1 MKPEYMLRFLTFML
15 MLLLPALYSMGV
27 FAQEKEEP
35 EDSLVRLLSGKS
47 AQLLEIDGMSYR
59 KITGP
64 ARFFHNNTYL
74 LCDTALWNVDTRV
87 IDAIGNVRI
96 IQDQTELQSEKM
108 KYYIDTDLAEFR
120 GDVVQLQDKD
130 RNTLRTKF
138 LDYNTKDSVAV
149 FFRGGSMRDK
159 DGQIIESMNG
169 TYDSKIKTFDF
180 ETDVNMFT
188 DSIFI
193 KTNTL
198 RYQSDRSLA
207 TFGTG
212 TNAWKEKNMLSS
224 ESGWYDRTR
233 EQFFFCRNVHLM
245 SDTQE
250 AWCDSLYFN
259 RNTSDIQMYG
269 NVQMTDTTR
278 NVYGLAG
285 KLDYVD
291 SLATVTLTRDP
302 AVITVT
308 EQDGQKDTVYFGADT
323 LVHYTR
329 QMFEIDS
336 LLIAEAATRKANLD
350 IDPVSAFRRKAAEEA
365 AKKAAEA
372 AENDPNMKAKM
383 EAERRA
389 AAKAAADS
397 LAASQASGTTQSAVA
412 PVSAGQ
418 TAQAGSAASMD
429 ASRRPVMTLE
439 ENSSGADS
447 LAVSDSLEPADIL
460 PAADSVSAG
469 DTLLSRI
476 QTDTLTVSSAD
487 TLAVSSADTL
497 AVSSADTLAVPP
509 TDSLAV
515 NDTVPAQDTTKIGF
529 VVALRNVKIYK
540 NDMQVICDSLLYSD
554 LDSLARLFKNPMIW
568 NEVTQQYNA
577 DSIYAVIRNNAME
590 KASLMSNAFIHI
602 QEDTSHYNQ
611 IRGAEMMAYFAGEGS
626 LSRFDALGGA
636 SALFYIEENGE
647 LATVNK
653 KDSKMLSAIFKD
665 GELNRIYYFDTA
677 VSDAYPVVQM
687 NEEDRKLKGFSWLP
701 ENRPAD
707 RYAVTSLDLR
717 PSERTRY
724 NARPRARYTQTN
736 LYFPGYIDDIY
747 LQISIRDSLNHVRE
761 IERQRREH
769 EEEIRQEQ
777 IKDSIAIA
785 RLDSLETV
793 KADSLALQ
801 DSLKAAADSLATADS
816 LAKADSIAAMND
828 PGKILTKEQIRE
840 KKKAEREKKRKERIA
855 ARNARWAEKDQA
867 DADREKAKAER
878 KAEKLREKKRRA
890 LRQAQDR
897 ARKDAAMLEKYI
909 EKYQRREA
917 RRKGRDY
924 TEHE

>member
-1 MKPEYMLRFLTFML
+1 MRRFLTFALMML
-15 MLLLPALYSMGV
+15 MPALTALAGLS
-27 FAQEKEEP
+27 AQEKEEQ

-47 AQLLEIDGMSYR
+47 AQLLEINGMSYR

-87 IDAIGNVRI
+87 IDAIGNVHI

-108 KYYIDTDLAEFR
+108 KYYIDTNLAEFR

-149 FFRGGSMRDK
+149 FFRGGSMKDK
-159 DGQIIESMNG
+159 DGQIIESMDG
-169 TYDSKIKTFDF
+169 TYDSKIRTFDF
-180 ETDVNMFT
+180 RTDVNMFT

-198 RYQSDRSLA
+198 RYQSDNSLA
-207 TFGTG
+207 TFGSG
-212 TNAWKEKNMLSS
+212 TNAWKDDNMLSS
-224 ESGWYDRTR
+224 ESGWYDRGR

-245 SDTQE
+245 SSSQE

-291 SLATVTLTRDP
+291 SISTVTLTRDP

-308 EQDGQKDTVYFGADT
+308 ETDGQRDTVYFGADT

-336 LLIAEAATRKANLD
+336 LLIAEAATRKANLE

-389 AAKAAADS
+389 AEKAAADS
-397 LAASQASGTTQSAVA
+397 LAALK
-412 PVSAGQ
+412 P
-418 TAQAGSAASMD
+418 
-429 ASRRPVMTLE
+429 
-439 ENSSGADS
+439 ADS
-447 LAVSDSLEPADIL
+447 LAVQDSLTGEGLLSPADSI
-460 PAADSVSAG
+460 PAG
-469 DTLLSRI
+469 DTAAL
-476 QTDTLTVSSAD
+476 
-487 TLAVSSADTL
+487 
-497 AVSSADTLAVPP
+497 P
-509 TDSLAV
+509 DSLAV
-515 NDTVPAQDTTKIGF
+515 PDSLAAQDSLPGLQAADSLALADTVPALDTTKIGF

-540 NDMQVICDSLLYSD
+540 NDMQVVCDSLLYSD
-554 LDSLARLFKNPMIW
+554 LDSLARLFKEPVIW
-568 NEVTQQYNA
+568 NDITQQYNA
-577 DSIYAVIRNNAME
+577 DSIYAVIRNNTME
-590 KASLMSNAFIHI
+590 KASLMSNSFIHI
-602 QEDTSHYNQ
+602 QEDTAHYNQ
-611 IRGAEMMAYFAGEGS
+611 IRGAEMMAYFAGEGT

-665 GELNRIYYFDTA
+665 GELHRIYYFDTA

-687 NEEDRKLKGFSWLP
+687 TEEDRKLKGFSWTP
-701 ENRPAD
+701 ERRPED
-707 RYAVTSLDLR
+707 RHAVTSLDLR

-747 LQISIRDSLNHVRE
+747 LQISIRDSLNHVKE
-761 IERQRREH
+761 VERQRLER
-769 EEEIRQEQ
+769 EEELRQQQ

-785 RLDSLETV
+785 RLDSLETA

-801 DSLKAAADSLATADS
+801 DSLKAVSDSLAIADS
-816 LAKADSIAAMND
+816 LAKADSIAALND
-828 PGKILTKEQIRE
+828 PSRVLTKEQLRE
-840 KKKAEREKKRKERIA
+840 KKKAEKEKKRKERIA
-855 ARNARWAEKDQA
+855 ARDARWAEKDKA
-867 DADREKAKAER
+867 DADRENAKAER

-897 ARKDAAMLEKYI
+897 ARKDAAVLERYI
-909 EKYQRREA
+909 EKYQRRQA
-917 RRKGRDY
+917 RKK
-924 TEHE
+924 T

>member
-1 MKPEYMLRFLTFML
+1 MML
-15 MLLLPALYSMGV
+15 MPALTALAGLS
-27 FAQEKEEP
+27 AQEKEEQ

-47 AQLLEIDGMSYR
+47 AQLLEINGMSYR

-87 IDAIGNVRI
+87 IDAIGNVHI

-108 KYYIDTDLAEFR
+108 KYYIDTNLAEFR

-149 FFRGGSMRDK
+149 FFRGGSMKDK
-159 DGQIIESMNG
+159 DGQIIESMDG
-169 TYDSKIKTFDF
+169 TYDSKIRTFDF
-180 ETDVNMFT
+180 RTDVNMFT

-198 RYQSDRSLA
+198 RYQSDNSLA
-207 TFGTG
+207 TFGSG
-212 TNAWKEKNMLSS
+212 TNAWKDDNMLSS
-224 ESGWYDRTR
+224 ESGWYDRGR

-245 SDTQE
+245 SSTQE

-291 SLATVTLTRDP
+291 SISTVTLTRDP

-308 EQDGQKDTVYFGADT
+308 ETDGQRDTVYFGADT

-336 LLIAEAATRKANLD
+336 LLIAEAATRKANLE

-389 AAKAAADS
+389 AEKAAADS
-397 LAASQASGTTQSAVA
+397 LAALK
-412 PVSAGQ
+412 P
-418 TAQAGSAASMD
+418 
-429 ASRRPVMTLE
+429 
-439 ENSSGADS
+439 ADS
-447 LAVSDSLEPADIL
+447 LAVQDSLTGEGLLSPADSI
-460 PAADSVSAG
+460 PAG
-469 DTLLSRI
+469 DTAAL
-476 QTDTLTVSSAD
+476 
-487 TLAVSSADTL
+487 
-497 AVSSADTLAVPP
+497 P
-509 TDSLAV
+509 DSLAV
-515 NDTVPAQDTTKIGF
+515 PDSLAAQDSLPGLQAADSLALADTVPALDTTKIGF

-540 NDMQVICDSLLYSD
+540 NDMQVVCDSLLYSD
-554 LDSLARLFKNPMIW
+554 LDSLARLFKEPVIW
-568 NEVTQQYNA
+568 NDITQQYNA
-577 DSIYAVIRNNAME
+577 DSIYAVIRNNTME
-590 KASLMSNAFIHI
+590 KASLMSNSFIHI
-602 QEDTSHYNQ
+602 QEDTAHYNQ
-611 IRGAEMMAYFAGEGS
+611 IRGAEMMAYFAGEGT

-665 GELNRIYYFDTA
+665 GELHRIYYFDTA

-687 NEEDRKLKGFSWLP
+687 TEEDRKLKGFSWTP
-701 ENRPAD
+701 ERRPED
-707 RYAVTSLDLR
+707 RHAVTSLDLR

-761 IERQRREH
+761 VERQRLER
-769 EEEIRQEQ
+769 EEELRQQQ

-785 RLDSLETV
+785 RLDSLETA

-801 DSLKAAADSLATADS
+801 DSLKAVSDSLAIADS
-816 LAKADSIAAMND
+816 LAKADSIAALND
-828 PGKILTKEQIRE
+828 PSRVLTKEQLRE
-840 KKKAEREKKRKERIA
+840 KKKAEKEKKHKERIA
-855 ARNARWAEKDQA
+855 ARDARWAEKDKA
-867 DADREKAKAER
+867 DADRENAKAER

-897 ARKDAAMLEKYI
+897 ARKDAAVLERYI
-909 EKYQRREA
+909 EKYQRRQA
-917 RRKGRDY
+917 RKK
-924 TEHE
+924 T

>member
-1 MKPEYMLRFLTFML
+1 MRRFLTFALMML
-15 MLLLPALYSMGV
+15 MPALTALAGLS
-27 FAQEKEEP
+27 AQEKEEQ

-47 AQLLEIDGMSYR
+47 AQLLEINGMSYR

-87 IDAIGNVRI
+87 IDAIGNVHI

-108 KYYIDTDLAEFR
+108 KYYIDTNLAEFR

-149 FFRGGSMRDK
+149 FFRGGSMKDK
-159 DGQIIESMNG
+159 DGQIIESMDG
-169 TYDSKIKTFDF
+169 TYDSKIRTFDF
-180 ETDVNMFT
+180 RTDVNMFT

-198 RYQSDRSLA
+198 RYQSDNSLA
-207 TFGTG
+207 TFGSG
-212 TNAWKEKNMLSS
+212 TNAWKDDNMLSS
-224 ESGWYDRTR
+224 ESGWYDRGR

-245 SDTQE
+245 SSTQE

-291 SLATVTLTRDP
+291 SISTVTLTRDP
-302 AVITVT
+302 AVITLT
-308 EQDGQKDTVYFGADT
+308 ETDGQRDTVYFGADT

-336 LLIAEAATRKANLD
+336 LLIAEAATRKANLE

-389 AAKAAADS
+389 AEKAAADS
-397 LAASQASGTTQSAVA
+397 LAALK
-412 PVSAGQ
+412 P
-418 TAQAGSAASMD
+418 
-429 ASRRPVMTLE
+429 
-439 ENSSGADS
+439 ADS
-447 LAVSDSLEPADIL
+447 LAVQDSLTGEGLLSPADSI
-460 PAADSVSAG
+460 PAG
-469 DTLLSRI
+469 DTAAL
-476 QTDTLTVSSAD
+476 
-487 TLAVSSADTL
+487 
-497 AVSSADTLAVPP
+497 P
-509 TDSLAV
+509 DSLAV
-515 NDTVPAQDTTKIGF
+515 PDSLAAQDSLPGLQAADSLALADTVPALDTTKIGF

-540 NDMQVICDSLLYSD
+540 NDMQVVCDSLLYSD
-554 LDSLARLFKNPMIW
+554 LDSLARLFKEPVIW
-568 NEVTQQYNA
+568 NDITQQYNA
-577 DSIYAVIRNNAME
+577 DSIYAVIRNNTME
-590 KASLMSNAFIHI
+590 KASLMSNSFIHI
-602 QEDTSHYNQ
+602 QEDTAHYNQ
-611 IRGAEMMAYFAGEGS
+611 IRGAEMMAYFAGEGT

-665 GELNRIYYFDTA
+665 GELHRIYYFDTA

-687 NEEDRKLKGFSWLP
+687 TEEDRKLKGFSWTP
-701 ENRPAD
+701 ERRPED
-707 RYAVTSLDLR
+707 RHAVTSLDLR

-761 IERQRREH
+761 VERQRLER
-769 EEEIRQEQ
+769 EEELRQQQ

-785 RLDSLETV
+785 RLDSLETA

-801 DSLKAAADSLATADS
+801 DSLKAVSDSLAIADS
-816 LAKADSIAAMND
+816 LAKADSIAALND
-828 PGKILTKEQIRE
+828 PSRVLTKEQLRE
-840 KKKAEREKKRKERIA
+840 KKKAEKEKKRKERIA
-855 ARNARWAEKDQA
+855 ARDARWAEKDKA
-867 DADREKAKAER
+867 DADRENAKAER

-897 ARKDAAMLEKYI
+897 ARKDAAVLERYI
-909 EKYQRREA
+909 EKYQRRQA
-917 RRKGRDY
+917 RKK
-924 TEHE
+924 T

>member
-1 MKPEYMLRFLTFML
+1 MRRFLTFVLMML
-15 MLLLPALYSMGV
+15 MPALTALAGLS
-27 FAQEKEEP
+27 AQEKEEQ

-47 AQLLEIDGMSYR
+47 AQLLEINGMSYR

-87 IDAIGNVRI
+87 IDAIGNVHI

-108 KYYIDTDLAEFR
+108 KYYIDTNLAEFR

-149 FFRGGSMRDK
+149 FFRGGSMKDK
-159 DGQIIESMNG
+159 DGQIIESMDG
-169 TYDSKIKTFDF
+169 TYDSKIRTFDF
-180 ETDVNMFT
+180 RTDVNMFT

-198 RYQSDRSLA
+198 RYQSDNSLA
-207 TFGTG
+207 TFGSG
-212 TNAWKEKNMLSS
+212 TNAWKDDNMLSS
-224 ESGWYDRTR
+224 ESGWYDRGR

-245 SDTQE
+245 SSTQE

-291 SLATVTLTRDP
+291 SISTVTLTRDP

-308 EQDGQKDTVYFGADT
+308 ETDGQRDTVYFGADT

-336 LLIAEAATRKANLD
+336 LLIAEAATRKANLE

-389 AAKAAADS
+389 AEKAAADS
-397 LAASQASGTTQSAVA
+397 LAALK
-412 PVSAGQ
+412 P
-418 TAQAGSAASMD
+418 
-429 ASRRPVMTLE
+429 
-439 ENSSGADS
+439 ADS
-447 LAVSDSLEPADIL
+447 LAVQDSLTGEGLLSPADSI
-460 PAADSVSAG
+460 PAG
-469 DTLLSRI
+469 DTAAL
-476 QTDTLTVSSAD
+476 
-487 TLAVSSADTL
+487 
-497 AVSSADTLAVPP
+497 P
-509 TDSLAV
+509 DSLAV
-515 NDTVPAQDTTKIGF
+515 PDSLTAQDSLPGLQAADSLALADTVPALDTTKIGF

-540 NDMQVICDSLLYSD
+540 NDMQVVCDSLLYSD
-554 LDSLARLFKNPMIW
+554 LDSLARLFKEPVIW
-568 NEVTQQYNA
+568 NDITQQYNA
-577 DSIYAVIRNNAME
+577 DSIYAVIRNNTME
-590 KASLMSNAFIHI
+590 KASLMSNSFIHI
-602 QEDTSHYNQ
+602 QEDTAHYNQ
-611 IRGAEMMAYFAGEGS
+611 IRGAEMMAYFAGEGT

-665 GELNRIYYFDTA
+665 GELHRIYYFDTA

-687 NEEDRKLKGFSWLP
+687 TEEDRKLKGFSWTP
-701 ENRPAD
+701 ERRPED
-707 RYAVTSLDLR
+707 RHAVTSLDLR

-761 IERQRREH
+761 VERQHLER
-769 EEEIRQEQ
+769 EEELRQQQ

-785 RLDSLETV
+785 RLDSLETA

-801 DSLKAAADSLATADS
+801 DSLKAVSDSLAIADS
-816 LAKADSIAAMND
+816 LAKADSIAALND
-828 PGKILTKEQIRE
+828 PSRVLTKEQLRE
-840 KKKAEREKKRKERIA
+840 KKKAEKEKKRKERIA
-855 ARNARWAEKDQA
+855 ARDARWAEKDKA
-867 DADREKAKAER
+867 DADRENAKAER

-897 ARKDAAMLEKYI
+897 ARKDAAVLERYI
-909 EKYQRREA
+909 EKYQRRQA
-917 RRKGRDY
+917 RKK
-924 TEHE
+924 T

>member
-1 MKPEYMLRFLTFML
+1 MML
-15 MLLLPALYSMGV
+15 MPALTALAGLS
-27 FAQEKEEP
+27 AQEKEEQ

-47 AQLLEIDGMSYR
+47 AQLLEINGMSYR

-87 IDAIGNVRI
+87 IDAIGNVHI

-108 KYYIDTDLAEFR
+108 KYYIDTNLAEFR

-149 FFRGGSMRDK
+149 FFRGGSMKDK
-159 DGQIIESMNG
+159 DGQIIESMDG
-169 TYDSKIKTFDF
+169 TYDSKIRTFDF
-180 ETDVNMFT
+180 RTDVNMFT

-198 RYQSDRSLA
+198 RYQSDNSLA
-207 TFGTG
+207 TFGSG
-212 TNAWKEKNMLSS
+212 TNAWKDDNMLSS
-224 ESGWYDRTR
+224 ESGWYDRGR
-233 EQFFFCRNVHLM
+233 EQFFFCKNVHLM
-245 SDTQE
+245 SSTQE

-291 SLATVTLTRDP
+291 SISTVTLTRDP

-308 EQDGQKDTVYFGADT
+308 ETDGQRDTVYFGADT

-336 LLIAEAATRKANLD
+336 LLIAEAATRKANLE

-389 AAKAAADS
+389 AEKAAADS
-397 LAASQASGTTQSAVA
+397 LAALK
-412 PVSAGQ
+412 P
-418 TAQAGSAASMD
+418 
-429 ASRRPVMTLE
+429 
-439 ENSSGADS
+439 ADS
-447 LAVSDSLEPADIL
+447 LAVQDSLTGEGLLSPADSIPAGDTAAL
-460 PAADSVSAG
+460 PDALAVPDSLAAQDSLPGLQAADS
-469 DTLLSRI
+469 
-476 QTDTLTVSSAD
+476 
-487 TLAVSSADTL
+487 LAL
-497 AVSSADTLAVPP
+497 A
-509 TDSLAV
+509 
-515 NDTVPAQDTTKIGF
+515 DTVPALDTTKIGF

-540 NDMQVICDSLLYSD
+540 NDMQVVCDSLLYSD
-554 LDSLARLFKNPMIW
+554 LDSLARLFKEPVIW
-568 NEVTQQYNA
+568 NDITQQYNA
-577 DSIYAVIRNNAME
+577 DSIYAVIRNNTME
-590 KASLMSNAFIHI
+590 KASLMSNSFIHI
-602 QEDTSHYNQ
+602 QEDTAHYNQ
-611 IRGAEMMAYFAGEGS
+611 IRGAEMMAYFAGEGT

-665 GELNRIYYFDTA
+665 GELHRIYYFDTA

-687 NEEDRKLKGFSWLP
+687 TEEDRKLKGFSWTP
-701 ENRPAD
+701 ERRPED
-707 RYAVTSLDLR
+707 RHAVTSLDLR

-761 IERQRREH
+761 VERQRLER
-769 EEEIRQEQ
+769 EEELRQQQ

-785 RLDSLETV
+785 RLDSLETA

-801 DSLKAAADSLATADS
+801 DSLKAVSDSLAIADS
-816 LAKADSIAAMND
+816 LAKADSIAALND
-828 PGKILTKEQIRE
+828 PSRVLTKEQLRE
-840 KKKAEREKKRKERIA
+840 KKKAEKEKKRKERIA
-855 ARNARWAEKDQA
+855 ARDARWAEKDKA
-867 DADREKAKAER
+867 DADRENAKAER

-897 ARKDAAMLEKYI
+897 ARKDAAVLERYI
-909 EKYQRREA
+909 EKYQRRQA
-917 RRKGRDY
+917 RKK
-924 TEHE
+924 T

>member
-1 MKPEYMLRFLTFML
+1 MYMRRFLTFALMML
-15 MLLLPALYSMGV
+15 MPALTALAGLS
-27 FAQEKEEP
+27 AQEKEEQ

-47 AQLLEIDGMSYR
+47 AQLLEINGMSYR

-87 IDAIGNVRI
+87 IDAIGNVHI

-108 KYYIDTDLAEFR
+108 KYYIDTNLAEFR

-149 FFRGGSMRDK
+149 FFRGGSMKDK
-159 DGQIIESMNG
+159 DGQIIESMDG
-169 TYDSKIKTFDF
+169 TYDSKIRTFDF
-180 ETDVNMFT
+180 RTDVNMFT

-198 RYQSDRSLA
+198 RYQSDNSLA
-207 TFGTG
+207 TFGSG
-212 TNAWKEKNMLSS
+212 TNAWKDDNMLSS
-224 ESGWYDRTR
+224 ESGWYDRGR
-233 EQFFFCRNVHLM
+233 EQFFFCKNVHLM
-245 SDTQE
+245 SSTQE

-291 SLATVTLTRDP
+291 SISTVTLTRDP

-308 EQDGQKDTVYFGADT
+308 ETDGQRDTVYFGADT

-336 LLIAEAATRKANLD
+336 LLIAEAATRKANLE

-389 AAKAAADS
+389 AEKAAADS
-397 LAASQASGTTQSAVA
+397 LAALKPADSLVVQDSLTGEGLLSPADSIPAGDTAALPDSLAVPDSLAAQDSLPGLQA
-412 PVSAGQ
+412 
-418 TAQAGSAASMD
+418 
-429 ASRRPVMTLE
+429 
-439 ENSSGADS
+439 ADS
-447 LAVSDSLEPADIL
+447 LA
-460 PAADSVSAG
+460 
-469 DTLLSRI
+469 
-476 QTDTLTVSSAD
+476 
-487 TLAVSSADTL
+487 LA
-497 AVSSADTLAVPP
+497 
-509 TDSLAV
+509 
-515 NDTVPAQDTTKIGF
+515 DTVPALDTTKIGF

-540 NDMQVICDSLLYSD
+540 NDMQVVCDSLLYSD
-554 LDSLARLFKNPMIW
+554 LDSLARLFKEPVIW
-568 NEVTQQYNA
+568 NDITQQYNA
-577 DSIYAVIRNNAME
+577 DSIYAVIRNNTME
-590 KASLMSNAFIHI
+590 KASLMSNSFIHI
-602 QEDTSHYNQ
+602 QEDTAHYNQ
-611 IRGAEMMAYFAGEGS
+611 IRGAEMMAYFAGEGT

-665 GELNRIYYFDTA
+665 GELHRIYYFDTA

-687 NEEDRKLKGFSWLP
+687 TEEDRKLKGFSWTP
-701 ENRPAD
+701 ERRPED
-707 RYAVTSLDLR
+707 RHAVTSLDLR

-761 IERQRREH
+761 VERQRLER
-769 EEEIRQEQ
+769 EEELRQQQ

-785 RLDSLETV
+785 RLDSLETA

-801 DSLKAAADSLATADS
+801 DSLKAVSDSLAIADS
-816 LAKADSIAAMND
+816 LAKADSIAALND
-828 PGKILTKEQIRE
+828 PSRVLTKEQLRE
-840 KKKAEREKKRKERIA
+840 KKKAEKEKKRKERIA
-855 ARNARWAEKDQA
+855 ARDARWAEKDKA
-867 DADREKAKAER
+867 DADRENAKAER

-897 ARKDAAMLEKYI
+897 ARKDAAVLERYI
-909 EKYQRREA
+909 EKYQRRQA
-917 RRKGRDY
+917 RKK
-924 TEHE
+924 T